1 MYAPEIIIISLLTTK
16 KLNYK
21 ETSINSTGRK
31 DMCVVMVLRVNNTN
45 IFLNQQCVITNK
57 EETSEG
63 CLRKKPIS
71 AYSPFLYV
79 NYRHMLRENRLL
91 ALFSPLSSTFQQTDW
106 KTRFPSLP
114 LFSLLSETRRSS
126 SEIRQTEMFV
136 FIPFKLV
143 HHKPLWT
150 WTLGI

>member
-57 EETSEG
+57 ETAEKNHK
-63 CLRKKPIS
+63 C
-71 AYSPFLYV
+71 
-79 NYRHMLRENRLL
+79 
-91 ALFSPLSSTFQQTDW
+91 LFSFPLCQLQAYAQGKPFTRTILATFINV
-106 KTRFPSLP
+106 SAN
-114 LFSLLSETRRSS
+114 
-126 SEIRQTEMFV
+126 
-136 FIPFKLV
+136 
-143 HHKPLWT
+143 
-150 WTLGI
+150 